1 MDIYKLYR
9 NFWDYSFE
17 HPQSIRPTHV
27 AIYSFAVEHCNR
39 LGWKHYFGFPTSM
52 AMEATGVKSY
62 SVFKKHF
69 DDLVS
74 FGFFEVAEYSKNQY
88 SSNVIAL
95 KENCKA
101 NVKALDKALSKH
113 ASKQVQSTSESTGE
127 SIVSIDIQEYKETI
141 LQKDKEDVQRKR
153 FTPPTLDEVREIM
166 KDELE
171 SQKFMAYYETVDWM
185 VSKKKMKNWKSAV
198 AGWML
203 RKPEFSKG
211 NQPQDQQPVK
221 APIRQSS
228 VQFDTNGKRI
238 YQE

>member
-1 MDIYKLYR
+1 
-9 NFWDYSFE
+9 
-17 HPQSIRPTHV
+17 
-27 AIYSFAVEHCNR
+27 
-39 LGWKHYFGFPTSM
+39 
-52 AMEATGVKSY
+52 
-62 SVFKKHF
+62 
-69 DDLVS
+69 
-74 FGFFEVAEYSKNQY
+74 
-88 SSNVIAL
+88 
-95 KENCKA
+95 
-101 NVKALDKALSKH
+101 
-113 ASKQVQSTSESTGE
+113 
-127 SIVSIDIQEYKETI
+127 VSIDIQEYKETI
-141 LQKDKEDVQRKR
+141 LQKNKEDVQRKR

-203 RKPEFSKG
+203 RKSEFSKG